1 MGKYKPEKHTFAR
14 AVYRTLL
21 YIYLQLQ
28 LQLLFQE
35 SGDAF
40 QCSLPGLLASGV
52 NVAVIGISRKV
63 SASSLKFFVEVVEES
78 EYSVLWYFLD
88 YALVYRVSA

>member
-21 YIYLQLQ
+21 YIYLQ

-63 SASSLKFFVEVVEES
+63 LASSLKFFVEVVEES